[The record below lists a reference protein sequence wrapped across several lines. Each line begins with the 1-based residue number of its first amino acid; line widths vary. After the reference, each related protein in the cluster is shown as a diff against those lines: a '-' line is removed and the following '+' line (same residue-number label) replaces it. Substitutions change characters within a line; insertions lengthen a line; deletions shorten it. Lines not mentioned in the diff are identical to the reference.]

1 MNVKGMSLSMDKL
14 TAKQLKEIVAH
25 NKALSKQ
32 LIIMASAT
40 NKGRHCHNKDW
51 NEIWNNGI

>member
-1 MNVKGMSLSMDKL
+1 MDKL